1 MQTNE
6 VIDCDPELGKRQV
19 LNKNTE
25 NPNLHDIKAEQ
36 YIDYKIQ
43 LIHNQLKIAQ
53 ERLDLYMKKL
63 KTGVKNAGPFLDE
76 NHVMNLTIPFC
87 DKLNNLLTTIS
98 RLPAQKS
105 ALFLINDILKA
116 KINQKK
122 LLDQNSRKN
131 AKRDFDVICNYSKR
145 EEDKIHKTG
154 HFYAQNEDLCYYLMD
169 KCFKKTSS
177 GVWDSFLR
185 FDLKNYWND
194 IVSLNNTVNI
204 CGVGGGPASDV
215 MGSMSYLLDFIG
227 QNQIQTIPK
236 FKVNVL
242 DYSEKMWEKTSKD
255 IVTQCAVETI
265 DQISKDLKIKINPT
279 EHFCLDFQHIDF
291 TTVQTIKDER
301 VRVTLSEANV
311 ITICWALNEAEM
323 VIEFW
328 REFFNLTKKAI
339 VIFIDGKGDRLMIL
353 KDLLEAEFLRGSV
366 EDGDE
371 NECKVEEEQ
380 RNMILEYFE
389 NPRRLIKLP

>member
-1 MQTNE
+1 
-6 VIDCDPELGKRQV
+6 
-19 LNKNTE
+19 
-25 NPNLHDIKAEQ
+25 
-36 YIDYKIQ
+36 
-43 LIHNQLKIAQ
+43 
-53 ERLDLYMKKL
+53 MKKL

-145 EEDKIHKTG
+145 EEDKIHNTG

-227 QNQIQTIPK
+227 QN
-236 FKVNVL
+236 
-242 DYSEKMWEKTSKD
+242 
-255 IVTQCAVETI
+255 
-265 DQISKDLKIKINPT
+265 
-279 EHFCLDFQHIDF
+279 
-291 TTVQTIKDER
+291 
-301 VRVTLSEANV
+301 
-311 ITICWALNEAEM
+311 
-323 VIEFW
+323 
-328 REFFNLTKKAI
+328 
-339 VIFIDGKGDRLMIL
+339 
-353 KDLLEAEFLRGSV
+353 
-366 EDGDE
+366 
-371 NECKVEEEQ
+371 
-380 RNMILEYFE
+380 
-389 NPRRLIKLP
+389 